1 MREIPQ
7 RELRN
12 DVSRVLAAVAA
23 GARFLVT
30 VRGQPVAELGPVT
43 RRRVWVPWGDVVAI
57 LERGPLDETLL
68 KDVDE
73 AVDQTIEDPWTR
85 YSIPRSS

>member
-12 DVSRVLAAVAA
+12 DVSRILAQVAA

-30 VRGQPVAELGPVT
+30 VRGQPVAELAPVA
-43 RRRVWVPWGDVVAI
+43 RRRAWVPWLDVVAI
-57 LERGPLDETLL
+57 LERGPLDERLL
-68 KDVDE
+68 MDVDE
-73 AVDQTIEDPWTR
+73 AVDQAVEDPWTR
-85 YSIPRSS
+85 YSTPRSS